1 MKEINIRIYSN
12 PTCHVESARLF
23 KHLEQTMS
31 AYLKS
36 KTSRIGSVCE
46 GSCKNCGADAPC
58 VELEGTFIRRAS
70 SGKILAALSGI

>member
-1 MKEINIRIYSN
+1 MKKTNIRICSS

-31 AYLKS
+31 AYFKS
-36 KTSRIGSVCE
+36 KTTRVGTACKGI
-46 GSCKNCGADAPC
+46 CKNCGADAPC
-58 VELEGTFIRRAS
+58 VELEGKIIRRAS